1 MQHIFFLLVVALLY
15 SLPASA
21 FSKPQLLEFEASVV
35 SSPAQLLKMEM
46 PPVGI
51 DELLWLTLRA
61 RAAFFRG
68 DIDTAAKLFDLGKAR
83 AQSSP
88 LQLTSGYWFLY
99 RAFFSVEQGDLNKAK
114 QYIKQASLCFT
125 QNRESEFLVR
135 AHAMEAIISVWR
147 EEYSTALKRLQ
158 TAQGLMSKYSNEQGD
173 ITKLLVYDA
182 LTAYYSTLKFYV
194 KALGYAHQAQELA
207 DRQNNVLDGL
217 PVKYN
222 LCLTLLRAG
231 LLEKAK
237 VCYSQMLVASEE
249 YDLPR
254 YKFWALSGLGKIA
267 LSEKTFELSIKHFNS
282 AQSTQK
288 SAIINPAHIIVLH
301 NNLGYAYAQTK
312 MFDKALEQITFS
324 KQVLSTYHSPLNN
337 RYMRQTLKIE
347 ADVHQAK
354 QDFPQTVS
362 TLRTYIRL
370 LEESELKTQGK
381 QQNDNQ
387 NVIRLDRREK
397 SSPKEHRQNY
407 SSKEDGTLTKAYIFI
422 ALLLACLIGLIIYH
436 RQSTSKLT
444 QDLYYRDIATGLYNR
459 RYLIEK
465 HDDFTSCHVDYAMAL
480 IEVNSEL
487 SERYSSNVFEDSDLR
502 FIADQ
507 LLMQFR
513 DDGDL
518 VCRVS
523 DQEFVIMCLGMKKT
537 VLQKRLAA
545 LNKVLI
551 AQSNKAPL
559 SISGALICSDE
570 GDFGNIFAEL
580 ESRLNHVKRTAKGQV
595 ISF

>member
-1 MQHIFFLLVVALLY
+1 MFY
-15 SLPASA
+15 SLSASA
-21 FSKPQLLEFEASVV
+21 LSKKQLLEFESSVV
-35 SSPAQLLKMEM
+35 SFPSHLLQMEST
-46 PPVGI
+46 PPGV
-51 DELLWLTLRA
+51 DKLLWLTLKA

-68 DIDTAAKLFDLGKAR
+68 DINTAAKLFDLGKPA

-114 QYIKQASLCFT
+114 QYIKQASLCFA
-125 QNRESEFLVR
+125 QSKDSDFLIR

-158 TAQGLMSKYSNEQGD
+158 SAQGLMSKSSIEQD
-173 ITKLLVYDA
+173 DVTKLLVYDA

-207 DRQNNVLDGL
+207 DRKNNVLDGL

-222 LCLTLLRAG
+222 LCLTLLRAE

-237 VCYSQMLVASEE
+237 VCYTQMFEASEE
-249 YDLPR
+249 HDLPR
-254 YKFWALSGLGKIA
+254 YEFWALSGLGKIA
-267 LSEKTFELSIKHFNS
+267 LSEKTFELAIKHLNL
-282 AQSTQK
+282 AQRAQK
-288 SAIINPAHIIVLH
+288 NAIINPAHIIVLH

-370 LEESELKTQGK
+370 LEESEVKKQET
-381 QQNDNQ
+381 QQNNNQ
-387 NVIRLDRREK
+387 SAIMLEPKGK
-397 SSPKEHRQNY
+397 SRQLNELGNN
-407 SSKEDGTLTKAYIFI
+407 STFNEDTTLKKAYILIVF
-422 ALLLACLIGLIIYH
+422 LFVCLVGLVIYH
-436 RQSTSKLT
+436 RQSKRGLT
-444 QDLYYRDIATGLYNR
+444 EALYYKDIATGLYNK
-459 RYLIEK
+459 RYFIEK
-465 HDDFTSCHVDYAMAL
+465 YDDFINLHLDYAMAL
-480 IEVNSEL
+480 IEINPES
-487 SERYSSNVFEDSDLR
+487 SERCSNGGFENTDLK

-523 DQEFVIMCLGMKKT
+523 EHEFVIVCLGMKKPL
-537 VLQKRLAA
+537 LQKRLAA
-545 LNKVLI
+545 FQQVLI
-551 AQSNKAPL
+551 TKNKKEPL
-559 SISGALICSDE
+559 IVSGALICSDE

-580 ESRLNHVKRTAKGQV
+580 ESRLVHVKRTARGQV
-595 ISF
+595 VSF